1 MSGLDDKY
9 GKDKIDGE
17 KAADKPDNWYSYTLI
32 YWVFMN
38 VYRGGVGCGD
48 VFWDHRNYEI

>member
-17 KAADKPDNWYSYTLI
+17 TAADKPDN
-32 YWVFMN
+32 
-38 VYRGGVGCGD
+38 
-48 VFWDHRNYEI
+48 